1 VLKLEQFEKILN
13 TIKNKY
19 ILEENCEISLET
31 TPDKI
36 SKENLI

>member
-13 TIKNKY
+13 TIKNKF
-19 ILEENCEISLET
+19 ILDEKCEISLET

-36 SKENLI
+36 TEENLI